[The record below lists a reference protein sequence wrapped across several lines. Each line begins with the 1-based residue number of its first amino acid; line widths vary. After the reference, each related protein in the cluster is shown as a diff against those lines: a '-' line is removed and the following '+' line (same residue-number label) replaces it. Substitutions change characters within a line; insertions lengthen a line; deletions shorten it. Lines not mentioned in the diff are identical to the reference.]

1 MKEVPIKE
9 TLSNKLSPNV
19 KYNVLDTDKV
29 LGYINHRLYTD
40 VKSYAILEMSRNGK
54 KAVAVEVWIPV
65 SHCWNQKA
73 AEEIN
78 GVPNKICQNGN
89 PFEIKFTYGKWR
101 EDKTHGEILGSTISE
116 HCGYHYDIYF

>member
-9 TLSNKLSPNV
+9 TLANKIDTSI

-40 VKSYAILEMSRNGK
+40 VRSYAILEMSRNGK
-54 KAVAVEVWIPV
+54 KAVAVEVYIPAAR
-65 SHCWNQKA
+65 CWNPKQ
-73 AEEIN
+73 AEEVN
-78 GVPNKICQNGN
+78 GIPNKICQEGN

-101 EDKTHGEILGSTISE
+101 EDKMHGEILGSTISE
-116 HCGYHYDIYF
+116 RCGYHYDISF